1 MPFIMLM
8 RPRTLLAASISTQLG
23 AGDSAD
29 NYSDGARQI
38 IDNSEVALRR
48 ELNGILNAN
57 SQTLQAPENYT
68 WFALAAW
75 YFYQQSV
82 FFDAGQSQNVEPNR

>member
-1 MPFIMLM
+1 MLFM
-8 RPRTLLAASISTQLG
+8 IVERPRTLLAASISTQFS
-23 AGDSAD
+23 AGGSTD
-29 NYSDGARQI
+29 NLFRWCTTI
-38 IDNSEVALRR
+38 IDNAKAALDR
-48 ELNGILNAN
+48 ELNGNTNAN

-82 FFDAGQSQNVEPNR
+82 LFDAGQSQNVEPNP

>member
-1 MPFIMLM
+1 MIVR
-8 RPRTLLAASISTQLG
+8 RPRTLLAASISTQAAQLTI
-23 AGDSAD
+23 
-29 NYSDGARQI
+29 YSDGARQI
-38 IDNSEVALRR
+38 IDNARATLER
-48 ELNGILNAN
+48 ELNGNANAN

-82 FFDAGQSQNVEPNR
+82 FFDAGQSQHVEPNP